1 MFAGIYKKIVTDFS
15 KITLFFL
22 IVLIIFSL
30 YHSKNFNLDASSD
43 ALLLEGD
50 PDLKYLREVNQTY
63 GSKDFLVLTYTPVSK
78 FTDKETILNLQ
89 LLKSKIEKLSW
100 VDSVIT
106 IIDIPLL
113 NSTDEGLME
122 RLKNYKTLAYPE
134 IDRQRGFDEIINSP
148 IYKNYVISED
158 GKTSGIVVYLKKDER
173 LVEYIK
179 IKDKYFNQSI
189 ETGLSKEEK
198 NNYKKFIKEYEDYKN
213 LYNIRNHQNI
223 TEIRDV
229 IGKYGE
235 NAKIYLGGIPMIADD
250 MMSYIKSDIVVFGI
264 GVFIFIILTLW
275 FIFRNLKWVLMPL
288 LGCATSVIIMIGL
301 LGLIGWK
308 VTVISSNFI
317 ALMLILNMA
326 MNIHLTVR
334 FLQLKKEFPNLS
346 KSEAIFE
353 SSKKMMLPIL
363 YTVLTTICAFLSLV
377 FSGIKPIIDFGW
389 MMTLGLIISLL
400 VTFLLLP
407 SLISLLASEN
417 EVGLKDTEKSI
428 ITSTLASFT
437 KKNKITIYGSTFL
450 IIIFSVIGILKLEV
464 ENSFINYFDKD
475 TEIYKGMK
483 KIDDDLGGTTPLNII
498 LKFPSNIEETQGEED
513 EFDEWEEENKNNAE
527 DKAKYWFTRDKM
539 DKIIKVH
546 DYLDSLPEVGKV
558 LSFGSIL
565 RVAENL
571 NNKKLQSLEIAVL
584 YSKIPDELKKEI
596 ISPYIS
602 VEKDE
607 ARISLRI
614 KDSLKNLRRNDLINK
629 INSELNTKLGLEKN
643 EYKLAGVLILFN
655 NLLQSLFK
663 SQILTL
669 GIVILGIFL
678 MFLILFRNT
687 AISVIG
693 VVPNFIAAFFILGII
708 GLLGIP
714 LDMMTITI
722 AAITIG
728 IAVDNSIHYIYRF
741 KEEFKKINDYNKTL
755 DRCHNTVGVAIL
767 NTSITIVFGFSIL
780 ILSNFI
786 PTIYFGI
793 FTGIAMLLA
802 MISVLTLLPKLIL
815 TYKPFGEEPSKL
827 AAMISVL
834 TLLPK
839 LILTYKPFGEEP
851 SKLD

>member
-1 MFAGIYKKIVTDFS
+1 MFVSIYKKIVIDFS
-15 KITLFFL
+15 KITLLFITL
-22 IVLIIFSL
+22 VVIFSL
-30 YHSKNFNLDASSD
+30 YQSKNFNLDASSD

-50 PDLKYLREVNQTY
+50 PDLKYLREVNRTY
-63 GSKDFLVLTYTPVSK
+63 GSKDFLVLTYTPVSS
-78 FTDKETILNLQ
+78 FIEKETILNLQ

-100 VDSVIT
+100 VDSVVT
-106 IIDIPLL
+106 VIDVPLL
-113 NSTDEGLME
+113 KSTDEGLME

-134 IDRQRGFDEIINSP
+134 IDRKRGFDEIINSP

-158 GKTSGIVVYLKKDER
+158 GKTSGVVIYLKKDKR
-173 LVEYIK
+173 LAEYIK
-179 IKDKYFNQSI
+179 VKEKYLLQQSD
-189 ETGLSKEEK
+189 TGLSKEEK
-198 NNYKKFIKEYEDYKN
+198 INYKKFNKEYENYKN

-229 IGKYGE
+229 IGKYGQ
-235 NAKIYLGGIPMIADD
+235 NAKIHLGGIPMIADD

-275 FIFRNLKWVLMPL
+275 FIFKNLKWVVMPL

-301 LGLIGWK
+301 LGLLGWK

-326 MNIHLTVR
+326 MNIHVTVR
-334 FLQLKKEFPNLS
+334 FLQLKKEFPELT
-346 KSEAIFE
+346 KDEAVFQA
-353 SSKKMMLPIL
+353 SKKMMLPIL

-389 MMTLGLIISLL
+389 MMTLGLLISLL

-407 SLISLLASEN
+407 SLINLISSEN
-417 EVGLKDTEKSI
+417 EVGLKDTEKSL
-428 ITSTLASFT
+428 ITAALGSFT
-437 KKNKITIYGSTFL
+437 KKNKIIIFGSALL
-450 IIIFSVIGILKLEV
+450 IIILSIIGIFKLEV
-464 ENSFINYFDKD
+464 ENSFINYFDKE

-498 LKFPSNIEETQGEED
+498 LKFPAKLEKTKAEDD
-513 EFDEWEEENKNNAE
+513 EFDEWEEENENEE

-546 DYLDSLPEVGKV
+546 DYLDSLPEIGKV

-565 RVAENL
+565 RVAEDL
-571 NNKKLQSLEIAVL
+571 NNKELQSLEIAVL
-584 YSKIPDELKKEI
+584 YSKIPEAIKTEI
-596 ISPYIS
+596 VSPYIS

-607 ARISLRI
+607 ARISVRI
-614 KDSLKNLRRNDLINK
+614 KDSLENLRRNELINK
-629 INSELNTKLGLEKN
+629 INSELSTELGLEKD

-669 GIVILGIFL
+669 GIVIFGIFL
-678 MFLILFRNT
+678 MFFILFKNLI
-687 AISVIG
+687 ISLIG

-708 GLLGIP
+708 GLLEIP

-741 KEEFKKINDYNKTL
+741 KEEFKKINNYNETL
-755 DRCHNTVGVAIL
+755 DRCHSTVGIAIL

-780 ILSNFI
+780 VLSNFI

-793 FTGIAMLLA
+793 FTGLAMLLA

-815 TYKPFGEEPSKL
+815 TFKPFGKEINE
-827 AAMISVL
+827 L
-834 TLLPK
+834 T
-839 LILTYKPFGEEP
+839 
-851 SKLD
+851 

>member
-1 MFAGIYKKIVTDFS
+1 MFASIYKKIVIDFS
-15 KITLFFL
+15 KITLLFL
-22 IVLIIFSL
+22 TILIIFSL

-50 PDLKYLREVNQTY
+50 PDLKYLREVNETY
-63 GSKDFLVLTYTPVSK
+63 GSKDFLVLTYTPVTS
-78 FTDKETILNLQ
+78 FTEKETILNIQ
-89 LLKSKIEKLSW
+89 LLKSKIEKLTW

-106 IIDIPLL
+106 IIDVPLL
-113 NSTDEGLME
+113 KSTDEGLME

-134 IDRQRGFDEIINSP
+134 IDRERGFDEIINSP

-158 GKTSGIVVYLKKDER
+158 GRTSGIVVYLKKDER
-173 LVEYIK
+173 LTEYIK
-179 IKDKYFNQSI
+179 IKDKYFNQQN
-189 ETGLSKEEK
+189 ETGLTKEEK
-198 NNYKKFIKEYEDYKN
+198 INYKKFIREYEGYKN
-213 LYNIRNHQNI
+213 LYNTRNNQNI
-223 TEIRDV
+223 TEIREV
-229 IGKYGE
+229 IGKYGD
-235 NAKIYLGGIPMIADD
+235 NAKIHLGGIPMIAND

-264 GVFIFIILTLW
+264 GVFVFIVLTLW

-288 LGCATSVIIMIGL
+288 LGCATSVVLMIGL

-326 MNIHLTVR
+326 MNIHVTVR
-334 FLQLKKEFPNLS
+334 FLQLKKEFPHLLKN
-346 KSEAIFE
+346 EAVFE
-353 SSKKMMLPIL
+353 TSKKMMLPIL

-389 MMTLGLIISLL
+389 MMTLGLIISFF

-407 SLISLLASEN
+407 SLINLLSSDN
-417 EVGLKDTEKSI
+417 EIGLRDTEKSF
-428 ITSTLASFT
+428 ITSALGSFT
-437 KKNKITIYGSTFL
+437 KKSKILIYASTFL
-450 IIIFSVIGILKLEV
+450 IIIFSTIGILKLEV
-464 ENSFINYFDKD
+464 ENSFINYFDKE

-483 KIDDDLGGTTPLNII
+483 KIDDELGGTTPLNII
-498 LKFPSNIEETQGEED
+498 LKFPKKNEANSSKKD
-513 EFDEWEEENKNNAE
+513 ELDDWEEENVAAE

-539 DKIIKVH
+539 DKIIKAH
-546 DYLDSLPEVGKV
+546 DYLDSLPEIGKV

-565 RVAENL
+565 RVAEEL

-584 YSKIPDELKKEI
+584 YSKIPQEIKTEI

-602 VEKDE
+602 VDKDE
-607 ARISLRI
+607 ARISVRI
-614 KDSLKNLRRNDLINK
+614 KDSLKDLRRNDLIKK
-629 INSELNTKLGLEKN
+629 INSELNTKLGFEKN

-687 AISVIG
+687 LLSFIG
-693 VVPNFIAAFFILGII
+693 VIPNFIAAFFILGTI
-708 GLLGIP
+708 GLLEIP

-741 KEEFKKINDYNKTL
+741 KEEFKKINNYNQTL
-755 DRCHNTVGVAIL
+755 DKCHSTVGVAIL

-780 ILSNFI
+780 IMSNFI
-786 PTIYFGI
+786 PTIYFGV

-815 TYKPFGEEPSKL
+815 TFKPFGREINES
-827 AAMISVL
+827 I
-834 TLLPK
+834 
-839 LILTYKPFGEEP
+839 
-851 SKLD
+851 

>member
-1 MFAGIYKKIVTDFS
+1 MFVSIYKKIVIDFS
-15 KITLFFL
+15 KITLLFITL
-22 IVLIIFSL
+22 VVIFSL
-30 YHSKNFNLDASSD
+30 YQSKNFNLDASSD

-50 PDLKYLREVNQTY
+50 PDLKYLREVNRTY
-63 GSKDFLVLTYTPVSK
+63 GSKDFLVLTYTPVSS
-78 FTDKETILNLQ
+78 FIEKETILNLQ

-100 VDSVIT
+100 VDSVVT
-106 IIDIPLL
+106 VIDVPLL
-113 NSTDEGLME
+113 KSTDEGLME

-134 IDRQRGFDEIINSP
+134 IDRKRGFDEIINSP

-158 GKTSGIVVYLKKDER
+158 GKTSGVVIYLKKDKR
-173 LVEYIK
+173 LAEYLK
-179 IKDKYFNQSI
+179 VKEKYFLQSSD
-189 ETGLSKEEK
+189 TGLSKEEK
-198 NNYKKFIKEYEDYKN
+198 INYKKFNKEYEDYKN

-229 IGKYGE
+229 IGKYGQ
-235 NAKIYLGGIPMIADD
+235 NAKIHLGGIPMIADD

-275 FIFRNLKWVLMPL
+275 FIFRNLKWVVMPL

-301 LGLIGWK
+301 LGLLGWK

-326 MNIHLTVR
+326 MNIHVTVR
-334 FLQLKKEFPNLS
+334 FLQLKKEFPKLT
-346 KSEAIFE
+346 KDEAVFQA
-353 SSKKMMLPIL
+353 SKKMMLPIL

-389 MMTLGLIISLL
+389 MMTLGLLISLL

-407 SLISLLASEN
+407 SLINLISSEN
-417 EVGLKDTEKSI
+417 EVGLKDTEKSL
-428 ITSTLASFT
+428 ITAALGSFT
-437 KKNKITIYGSTFL
+437 KKNQIIIFGSALL
-450 IIIFSVIGILKLEV
+450 IIILSIIGILKLEV
-464 ENSFINYFDKD
+464 ENSFINYFDKE

-498 LKFPSNIEETQGEED
+498 LKFPTKLEKTKAEDD
-513 EFDEWEEENKNNAE
+513 EFDEWEEENENEE

-546 DYLDSLPEVGKV
+546 DYLDSLPEIGKV

-565 RVAENL
+565 RVAEDL
-571 NNKKLQSLEIAVL
+571 NNKELQSLEIAVL
-584 YSKIPDELKKEI
+584 YSKIPEAIKTEI
-596 ISPYIS
+596 VSPYIS

-607 ARISLRI
+607 ARISVRI
-614 KDSLKNLRRNDLINK
+614 KDSLENLRRNELINK
-629 INSELNTKLGLEKN
+629 INSELSTELGLEKD

-669 GIVILGIFL
+669 GIVIFGIFL
-678 MFLILFRNT
+678 MFFILFKNLI
-687 AISVIG
+687 ISLIG

-708 GLLGIP
+708 GLLEIP

-741 KEEFKKINDYNKTL
+741 KEEFKKINNYNKTL
-755 DRCHNTVGVAIL
+755 DRCHSTVGIAIL

-780 ILSNFI
+780 VLSNFI

-793 FTGIAMLLA
+793 FTGLAMLLA

-815 TYKPFGEEPSKL
+815 TFKPFGKEINE
-827 AAMISVL
+827 L
-834 TLLPK
+834 T
-839 LILTYKPFGEEP
+839 
-851 SKLD
+851 

>member
-1 MFAGIYKKIVTDFS
+1 MFTNIYKKLVIDFP
-15 KITLFFL
+15 KFTLAL
-22 IVLIIFSL
+22 IFILLSFSVF
-30 YHSKNFNLDASSD
+30 HAKNFNLDASSD

-50 PDLKYLREVNQTY
+50 PDLRYLREVNETY
-63 GSKDFLVLTYTPVSK
+63 GSKDFLVLTYTPVSS
-78 FTDKETILNLQ
+78 FTEKETILNLQ
-89 LLKSKIEKLSW
+89 LLKSKIEKLTW

-106 IIDIPLL
+106 VIDVPLL
-113 NSTDEGLME
+113 KSTDEGLME

-134 IDRQRGFDEIINSP
+134 IDRKRGFDEIINSP

-173 LVEYIK
+173 LAEYIK

-189 ETGLSKEEK
+189 ETGLSKKEK
-198 NNYKKFIKEYEDYKN
+198 INYKKFLNEYEEYKN

-229 IGKYGE
+229 ISKYGE
-235 NAKIYLGGIPMIADD
+235 NAKIHLGGIPMIADD

-275 FIFRNLKWVLMPL
+275 FIFRNFKWVAMPL

-326 MNIHLTVR
+326 MNIHVTVR
-334 FLQLKKEFPNLS
+334 FLQLKKEFPQLT
-346 KSEAIFE
+346 KDEAVFE
-353 SSKKMMLPIL
+353 ASKKMMLPIL

-389 MMTLGLIISLL
+389 MMTLGLIVSLL

-407 SLISLLASEN
+407 SLLNLFSSNDEID
-417 EVGLKDTEKSI
+417 VKDTEKSF
-428 ITSTLASFT
+428 ITSALGSFA
-437 KKNKITIYGSTFL
+437 KNNKILIFGSAL
-450 IIIFSVIGILKLEV
+450 LVVIFSIVGIFKLEV
-464 ENSFINYFDKD
+464 ENSFINYFDKE

-498 LKFPSNIEETQGEED
+498 LKFPVKKKEIKEEND
-513 EFDEWEEENKNNAE
+513 EFDEWEEENETNE

-546 DYLDSLPEVGKV
+546 DYLDSLPEIGKV

-565 RVAENL
+565 RVAEDL
-571 NNKKLQSLEIAVL
+571 NNKELQSLEIAVL
-584 YSKIPDELKKEI
+584 YSKIPEAIKKEI
-596 ISPYIS
+596 VTPYIS
-602 VEKDE
+602 VDEDE

-614 KDSLKNLRRNDLINK
+614 KDSLENLRRNDLIKK
-629 INSELNTKLGLEKN
+629 INSDLNTKLGLDRD

-669 GIVILGIFL
+669 GIVMLGIFL
-678 MFLILFRNT
+678 MFLVLFRNIVL
-687 AISVIG
+687 ASIG

-741 KEEFKKINDYNKTL
+741 KEEFKKINNYNKTL
-755 DRCHNTVGVAIL
+755 DRCHSTVGVAIL

-780 ILSNFI
+780 VLSNFI
-786 PTIYFGI
+786 PTIYFGV

-802 MISVLTLLPKLIL
+802 MISVLTLLPKLL
-815 TYKPFGEEPSKL
+815 LVYKPFGEESD
-827 AAMISVL
+827 
-834 TLLPK
+834 K
-839 LILTYKPFGEEP
+839 LI
-851 SKLD
+851 

>member
-1 MFAGIYKKIVTDFS
+1 MIANIYRRIVIDFS
-15 KITLFFL
+15 KITLLFL
-22 IVLIIFSL
+22 IIVTIFSL
-30 YHSKNFNLDASSD
+30 YQSKNFNLDASSD

-50 PDLKYLREVNQTY
+50 PDLQYLREVNETY
-63 GSKDFLVLTYTPVSK
+63 GFKDFLVLTYTPVSD
-78 FTDKETILNLQ
+78 FREKETILNLQ
-89 LLKSKIEKLSW
+89 LLKSKIEKLTW
-100 VDSVIT
+100 VDNVIT
-106 IIDIPLL
+106 LIDVPLL
-113 NSTDEGLME
+113 KSTDEGLME

-134 IDRQRGFDEIINSP
+134 IDKDRGFEEILNSP

-173 LVEYIK
+173 LAEYIK
-179 IKDKYFNQSI
+179 IKDKYFYQTE

-198 NNYKKFIKEYEDYKN
+198 RNYKKFIKEYEEYKN

-229 IGKYGE
+229 ISRYGE
-235 NAKIYLGGIPMIADD
+235 SAKIHLGGIPMIADD

-275 FIFRNLKWVLMPL
+275 FIFRNLKWVAMPL

-334 FLQLKKEFPNLS
+334 FLQLKKESLHLS
-346 KSEAIFE
+346 KGEAVFE
-353 SSKKMMLPIL
+353 ASKKMMLPIL

-389 MMTLGLIISLL
+389 MMTLGLLVSFS

-407 SLISLLASEN
+407 SLINLLSSDSEI
-417 EVGLKDTEKSI
+417 GIKDNEKSI
-428 ITSTLASFT
+428 ITSALGSFT
-437 KKNKITIYGSTFL
+437 KKNRILIFGSTL
-450 IIIFSVIGILKLEV
+450 IIIIFSVVGISKLEV
-464 ENSFINYFDKD
+464 ENSFINYFDKE

-483 KIDDDLGGTTPLNII
+483 KIDDELGGTTPLNII
-498 LKFPSNIEETQGEED
+498 LKFPTSQKVNQLEDD
-513 EFDEWEEENKNNAE
+513 EFDEWEEEDDANE

-539 DKIIKVH
+539 DKILKVH
-546 DYLDSLPEVGKV
+546 DYLDSLPQIGKV

-565 RVAENL
+565 RVAEDL
-571 NNKKLQSLEIAVL
+571 NNKELQSLEIAVL
-584 YSKIPDELKKEI
+584 YSKIPEAIKAEI
-596 ISPYIS
+596 VSPYIS

-607 ARISLRI
+607 ARISVRI
-614 KDSLKNLRRNDLINK
+614 KDSLKDLRRNDLINK
-629 INSELNTKLGLEKN
+629 INLELNTKLGLEKD

-678 MFLILFRNT
+678 MFFVLFRNIT
-687 AISVIG
+687 VSLIG
-693 VVPNFIAAFFILGII
+693 IVPNFIAAFFILGII
-708 GLLGIP
+708 GLLKIP

-741 KEEFKKINDYNKTL
+741 REEFEKINDYNETL
-755 DRCHNTVGVAIL
+755 DKCHSTVGVAIL

-780 ILSNFI
+780 VLSNFI
-786 PTIYFGI
+786 PTIYFGM

-802 MISVLTLLPKLIL
+802 MISVLTLLPKLII
-815 TYKPFGEEPSKL
+815 TFKPFDKKINSLE
-827 AAMISVL
+827 
-834 TLLPK
+834 
-839 LILTYKPFGEEP
+839 
-851 SKLD
+851 